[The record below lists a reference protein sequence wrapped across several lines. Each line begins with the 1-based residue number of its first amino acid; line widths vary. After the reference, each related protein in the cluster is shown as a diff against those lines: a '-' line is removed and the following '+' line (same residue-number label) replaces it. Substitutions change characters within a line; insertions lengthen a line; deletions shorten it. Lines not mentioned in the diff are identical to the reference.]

1 MDKKNN
7 KPLFEQNNGN
17 KLISIFKQRVTQFG
31 DHNAIECNDKATS
44 YRELD
49 ALSDIMAQHLIK
61 NGVKQGDK
69 VAVYLPRSLS
79 LCVSLLAIT
88 KCGACYL
95 PLDPDAPIVRQK
107 TMLSLA
113 KVELGLGN
121 IPSELGVNC
130 IDIHTNEV
138 SLFHTE
144 ETTSFAARDL
154 KQGFCLFFTSG
165 TTGIPKGVPIHQ
177 DAILNL
183 VITPGYVDIRANDR
197 VASWANPTFDAQL
210 FEIWG
215 AFLNGACLVIFNQ
228 TELIETDTFAQKL
241 HHSQLDYAFMT
252 ASLFNFM
259 VAKYPQEIISI
270 KHLLV
275 GGEALSP
282 QSCMAFYQAQAGKT
296 SKSQLY
302 NAYGP
307 TECTTFSLCH
317 KLDESRLEEYITN
330 ASVPIGKVIGKTKA
344 IIQNNTGDLADTNE
358 VGDLYLAGPSLT
370 KGYISANSEA
380 DKVFIELAYKAN
392 KELDSNVWYKTGDLA
407 KRNDKGEI
415 EYLGRADDQVKI
427 RGHRVE
433 TAEIDNHLVSYPNIK
448 QVVTLGVDS
457 GLGYKDLYTYIVTA
471 QGVNEETSSEESRY
485 KETRSLN
492 KDSVLAY
499 LKEQLPTYML
509 PHRLFVLAKLPL
521 NANGKLD
528 RKALALARS
537 ELSEL
542 ASSQTSVT
550 SFNKEKESLNE
561 LRSTLAQIAPIR
573 GNICVDL
580 LLEVLNQSEL
590 SLEKGF
596 IQSGGD
602 SLKAMHLSSTV
613 KRALSIKLSVREI
626 LETETIYDLIA
637 KVEQLPELSK
647 ELEGNT
653 ASPSTNIKHYV
664 ATKQQ
669 LRLFFLQQMEP
680 DSKAYYAP
688 YHFFLEKGLS
698 VSVLE
703 WAWSQLLAR
712 HTGLTSQFQ
721 LNNNQLMVSETC
733 LVMPLKVCEIKQA
746 EVDTELE
753 RFMKT
758 PFDLERGPLAKVCLF
773 KISDPDNH
781 QAKQI
786 LSFNFHHLIIDGW
799 SLNLILDE
807 LNQLYQSGLKQETN
821 TLNAL
826 NTNYGQYSQDSNKAG
841 NQSHLDDENFWLTQ
855 LKAYSNKN
863 LLFPTS
869 LRDSKNGAQL
879 HSSIDSARWESI
891 EHFVKTHNVTLFSL
905 FLGAYYLVLAK
916 IFDNKNIPIGSPI
929 ANRQSLEDES
939 IVGMFANTSIF
950 HLKESSRE
958 GQSDFVNYVQDLV
971 IDTLS
976 HQNLD
981 FQQISE
987 LSQSLG
993 NKPSL
998 FEALFVLENT
1008 DLNNFKLADQTIQA
1022 VTGFAGDAKFP
1033 ISLYLIKSHESAEL
1047 CLEYQISC
1055 INQTKAKA
1063 ILDRFI
1069 MELDCLTDY
1078 QPTDISLPKS
1088 RSSFDFEGSLN
1099 FEKTHSDLGFDL
1111 SLSFIDMFEQQVART
1126 PDSTALVWKE
1136 NGEDRGLTYK
1146 ALNLKANQLAHYL
1159 KRLGY
1164 QQGDILGLASAWSP
1178 TSCLAI
1184 LAIAK
1189 IGACYLPLDSRNPS
1203 KRLMSM
1209 LNIAGVKTVLGNIEN
1224 LQNLSEA
1231 LTLIPLDDANH
1242 GALVKEEAPSNPA
1255 RTNDAI
1261 NELAYIIYT
1270 SGSTGE
1276 PKGVMVT
1283 QANIT
1288 NLLLSMRHML
1298 DISDQDTFMNLT
1310 APSFDIHVTEIYLPL
1325 ICGAKLALLTWEE
1338 AHTPQLLSNRQKHYG
1353 VSLMQ
1358 ATPATWQLLVDIGW
1372 KPSKGLKMLTGG
1384 DHLSSPLKNALIV
1397 NEARLFNLYGPSETS
1412 VYCSAAEMT
1421 KEQDNIHIG
1430 KALENNRLYILDESK
1445 KMVAR
1450 GEVGELYISGANVGR
1465 GYLNN
1470 QALTH
1475 IKFTSDPFISSTSPF
1490 QTMYQSGD
1498 LARRGADGNIELVGR
1513 KDFQIKVNGFRI
1525 ETGEIETCLLGHE
1538 SVSQALV
1545 TSIEN
1550 ENAGSE
1556 LLAYVVRVPPVP
1568 IENNQ
1573 EAELITS
1580 RGSKTLR
1587 TELSRMLMDNL
1598 PRYMQPSY
1606 IIVMDEFPLTLNG
1619 KVDRH
1624 SLPIPNFK
1632 DGKKTSNAS
1641 QSKTNQTSS
1650 LDKNTEL
1657 DKCSELNKSN
1667 EPNRSKE
1674 ALVSQLHEILTPILG
1689 YQIDQ
1694 EQHFFEAGMNSILMM
1709 KFHHALTN
1717 AQIASFDL
1725 SLMTLLDTPN
1735 LNQLAEKLNKND
1747 IDQDPLSN
1755 DLGLVAENIIEKQT
1769 TVSAKANNGI
1779 QKIAVIGMAV
1789 NLPQANNLQ
1798 TFWQL
1803 IKNATCAI
1811 KTQDEKGGRS
1821 DTHWVNSVSS
1831 IQDVF
1836 DFDPHYFGISIND
1849 AKLMDPQHR
1858 HALMTSAQALA
1869 DAGITGDGSNKVGVV
1884 FSQGDSDYQT
1894 KILSKLENKHLDK
1907 FHISLLNEK
1916 DFIATRLAYHLN
1928 LKGPAISVQ
1937 TACSSSL
1944 VAIHQACQQLL
1955 NGDSQVCLAG
1965 GVNIDLNLLSG
1976 YPYREG
1982 MILSKTGLCR
1992 PFSDDADGT
2001 VPANGVAA
2009 VVLKPLEQ
2017 AIQDQNTIYAT
2028 IKSSAIN
2035 NDGSDKVS
2043 YFAPSLSGQIEVIKT
2058 ALKRAEIEPF
2068 EVGYIEAHGTGTL
2081 LGDPIE
2087 VSALSQALKSEKQ
2100 EQTETVD
2107 HQNKR
2112 YLGSLKSQMGHLGAA
2127 AGVAGFIRTALSL
2140 YHKKIPASLHVNTL
2154 NTKIDF
2160 IKAGFEISP
2169 HMLDQDMS
2177 KPYAGISSFGIG
2189 GTNAHLIMGQS
2200 PNSDSRNELKPPK
2213 IEFNKRSYASDL
2225 FNHDKTDD
2233 TSSLNASSLNTFLL
2247 NIEPLERAKSKALT
2261 SFKQLPETDWF
2272 LQENWLRGE
2281 SLEGNNASFNKHYV
2295 LIDNPNQQGKKLAE
2309 KLSVFTQVSYFSNL
2323 DDFVKTLEKLDLE
2336 TLKDVTLLNF
2346 NQLASYSSTASQGF
2360 SNDLDLAP
2368 FGFKQIFNDWNDLIN
2383 LIQSKLINHSK
2394 QTIKIINLVQGSAQ
2408 ILGDESLN
2416 PTSAL
2421 LLGLLQTCPIEF
2433 ENLKYTVLD
2442 MLPTSEQLVLNAL
2455 LKLENLSSGHYAIR
2469 GHFLWQ
2475 KHYQR
2480 SINPPNLLSESD
2492 KTTYLKALDKKG
2504 RKDKVYVL
2512 TGTGGI
2518 GEALIKH
2525 LSQDSNNKLICL
2537 SRSSMGNTL
2546 DTKLAVNRLKCDITD
2561 LMSMKWVKQQIQAS
2575 FGEVYALI
2583 HLAGESGSGM
2593 MRLLD
2598 TEKTIDKMSA
2608 KVLGAI
2614 NVEKTLLSLKP
2625 KKVMYFSSMSSVN
2638 AIAGQTDYCASNH
2651 FLDLLAKH
2659 QNQIFPDTEFI
2670 SVNWPTWQGTGMAS
2684 EVERNDFAI
2693 TAEQG
2698 VSLFSSTLEQGS
2710 SQYLISPL
2718 RDHDKTAFF
2727 KEINDNKLIPQ
2738 RAVENKEA
2746 QTLESLITN
2755 LFKDCLGQD
2764 DISKAVCFYDLGGDS
2779 LTVLDL
2785 FDALEASFPG
2795 KISLKELNQDVT
2807 IARLTKLI
2815 SNDEVSESEIQ
2826 KLDYSQ
2832 ILKAG
2837 NGAKNMLIHPIGGEL
2852 GGYRALIKALPDTD
2866 ETLGVK
2872 DPLFHDNSQTLTSV
2886 ETLAAAYLGSI
2897 KKNVPKRIIAWSFG
2911 ALIAWEIIRL
2921 LELEE
2926 SALLENLDL
2935 IFIDPPSLKQNLSH
2949 KEEATGQNVF
2959 IEELK
2964 QQYPHLKDSLNPISI
2979 KSGSDELGVSNV
2991 IEAILGKGSSQINA
3005 TLNQEVHSFFQNVI
3019 LSCNKNQKAM
3029 LSFEPVT
3036 KINLKTQ
3043 IFIANRN
3050 DILEIENVKST
3061 WASILSDVRFYEVNA
3076 DHYSIM
3082 EQGNVEVM
3090 VEQILAKH

>member
-7 KPLFEQNNGN
+7 KPLFDQNNSN

-49 ALSDIMAQHLIK
+49 AISDILAQHLIK
-61 NGVKQGDK
+61 NGVKQGDR
-69 VAVYLPRSLS
+69 VAVCLPRSLS

-121 IPSELGVNC
+121 IPSELGVKC
-130 IDIHTNEV
+130 IDIETNEV
-138 SLFHTE
+138 SLFNTE
-144 ETTSFAARDL
+144 ETTSFVARDL
-154 KQGFCLFFTSG
+154 TQDFCLFFTSG

-183 VITPGYVDIRANDR
+183 VITPGYVDISANDR

-215 AFLNGACLVIFNQ
+215 ALLNGACLVIFNQ
-228 TELIETDTFAQKL
+228 AELIETDAFAQKL
-241 HHSQLDYAFMT
+241 QHSELDYAFMT
-252 ASLFNFM
+252 ASLFNYM
-259 VAKYPQEIISI
+259 VTKYPQEIISI

-296 SKSQLY
+296 SKSRLY

-330 ASVPIGKVIGKTKA
+330 ASVPIGKVIGKTKV
-344 IIQNNTGDLADTNE
+344 IILNKTGDLAKTNE

-370 KGYISANSEA
+370 KGYISTDSEA
-380 DKVFIELAYKAN
+380 NKVFIKLAYKAN
-392 KELDSNVWYKTGDLA
+392 KEQDSHVWYKTGDLA
-407 KRNDKGEI
+407 KRNDKSEI

-448 QVVTLGVDS
+448 QAVTLGVDS

-471 QGVNEETSSEESRY
+471 QGANEEISSEETSSEESRY
-485 KETRSLN
+485 QETSLLN

-499 LKEQLPTYML
+499 LKEELPTYML

-528 RKALALARS
+528 REVLARL

-542 ASSQTSVT
+542 ASSQTPTTRV
-550 SFNKEKESLNE
+550 NKEKESLNE
-561 LRSTLAQIAPIR
+561 LRNTLAKIAPIR
-573 GNICVDL
+573 GNTCVDL
-580 LLEVLNQSEL
+580 LLKALNQSEL

-596 IQSGGD
+596 IQTGGD
-602 SLKAMHLSSTV
+602 SLKAMHLSSSI
-613 KRALSIKLSVREI
+613 KRAFSIQLSVRDI
-626 LETETIYDLIA
+626 LESETMLDLMV
-637 KVEQLPELSK
+637 KVEQLPELLK

-653 ASPSTNIKHYV
+653 ASPSTNIKQYV

-669 LRLFFLQQMEP
+669 LRLFFLQQIEP

-703 WAWSQLLAR
+703 WAWSQLLVR
-712 HTGLTSQFQ
+712 HTGLTSQFK

-753 RFMKT
+753 RFMKA
-758 PFDLERGPLAKVCLF
+758 PFDLEKGPLAKACLF
-773 KISDPDNH
+773 DISDPVNH

-807 LNQLYQSGLKQETN
+807 LSQLYQSGLKQETN

-826 NTNYGQYSQDSNKAG
+826 NKNYGQYSQDSHKAG
-841 NQSHLDDENFWLTQ
+841 NQSNQDDENFWLTQ
-855 LKAYSNKN
+855 FKAYSNKN

-869 LRDSKNGAQL
+869 LRDSKKGAQL
-879 HSSIDSARWESI
+879 HSSIDSTRWESI

-905 FLGAYYLVLAK
+905 LLGAYYLALAK
-916 IFDNKNIPIGSPI
+916 IFDNKKIPIGSPI
-929 ANRQSLEDES
+929 ANRQSLEDEA

-950 HLKESSRE
+950 HLKESSKE
-958 GQSDFVNYVQDLV
+958 GQSDFINYVQDLV

-987 LSQSLG
+987 LSMSLG
-993 NKPSL
+993 NKAPL

-1033 ISLYLIKSHESAEL
+1033 ISLYLIKSHDSAEL

-1063 ILDRFI
+1063 ILDHFI
-1069 MELDCLTDY
+1069 MELDGLTDY

-1088 RSSFDFEGSLN
+1088 RASFDLEGSLN
-1099 FEKTHSDLGFDL
+1099 FEKTHSDLEFDL
-1111 SLSFIDMFEQQVART
+1111 SLSFIDMFEQQVARA
-1126 PDSTALVWKE
+1126 PDSTALIWKE
-1136 NGEDRGLTYK
+1136 NAEDRGLTYK

-1178 TSCLAI
+1178 SSCLAI

-1189 IGACYLPLDSRNPS
+1189 IGACYLPLDHRNP
-1203 KRLMSM
+1203 KNRTVSM
-1209 LNIAGVKTVLGNIEN
+1209 LSNAGVKSVLGNLEN

-1242 GALVKEEAPSNPA
+1242 EALIKEEVTYNPA
-1255 RTNDAI
+1255 RANDAI

-1288 NLLLSMRHML
+1288 NLLISMRRML
-1298 DISDQDTFMNLT
+1298 DVSDQDTFMNLT

-1325 ICGAKLALLTWEE
+1325 ICGAKLAMLTWEE

-1384 DHLSSPLKNALIV
+1384 DHLSLPLKNALIV

-1450 GEVGELYISGANVGR
+1450 GEMGELYISGANVGR

-1525 ETGEIETCLLGHE
+1525 ETGEVETCLLGHE

-1556 LLAYVVRVPPVP
+1556 LLAYVVRVSPVS

-1587 TELSRMLMDNL
+1587 TELSKMLMDNL
-1598 PRYMQPSY
+1598 PSFMQPSY
-1606 IIVMDEFPLTLNG
+1606 IMVMDEFPLTLNG

-1624 SLPIPNFK
+1624 NLPTPNFK
-1632 DGKKTSNAS
+1632 DGKKTGITS
-1641 QSKTNQTSS
+1641 QSKINQTSS

-1657 DKCSELNKSN
+1657 DKCSELNKSK
-1667 EPNRSKE
+1667 ELNRSKE
-1674 ALVSQLHEILTPILG
+1674 ALVCQLHEILTPILG

-1755 DLGLVAENIIEKQT
+1755 DPSLVTEDIIEEQT

-1779 QKIAVIGMAV
+1779 QEIAVIGMAV

-1798 TFWQL
+1798 AFWQL
-1803 IKNATCAI
+1803 IKNGTCAI
-1811 KTQDEKGGRS
+1811 KVQDEKEDRS
-1821 DTHWVNSVSS
+1821 DRHWVNSVSS

-1869 DAGITGDGSNKVGVV
+1869 DAGITSDGLNKVGVV

-1907 FHISLLNEK
+1907 FHLSLLNEK

-2009 VVLKPLEQ
+2009 VVLKPLVQ
-2017 AIQDQNTIYAT
+2017 AIQDQDTIYAT
-2028 IKSSAIN
+2028 IKASAIN

-2087 VSALSQALKSEKQ
+2087 VSALSQALESVKHEHN
-2100 EQTETVD
+2100 ETVD
-2107 HQNKR
+2107 HQDKR
-2112 YLGSLKSQMGHLGAA
+2112 YLGTLKSQMGHLGAA

-2140 YHKKIPASLHVNTL
+2140 YHKKTPASLHVNTL

-2169 HMLDQDMS
+2169 QMLNQDMS

-2213 IEFNKRSYASDL
+2213 IEFNKRSYVSDL
-2225 FNHDKTDD
+2225 FNHYK
-2233 TSSLNASSLNTFLL
+2233 SVAASSLNDETS
-2247 NIEPLERAKSKALT
+2247 ERTKSKAVT
-2261 SFKQLPETDWF
+2261 RFKQLAENDWF

-2281 SLEGNNASFNKHYV
+2281 SLEGNNTSFNKHYV
-2295 LIDNPNQQGKKLAE
+2295 LIDNPNQQGRKLAE
-2309 KLSVFTQVSYFSNL
+2309 KLSLFTQVSYFSNL

-2336 TLKDVTLLNF
+2336 TLEDVTLLNF
-2346 NQLASYSSTASQGF
+2346 NQLASYSSTASQGLY
-2360 SNDLDLAP
+2360 NDLDLAP
-2368 FGFKQIFNDWNDLIN
+2368 FDFKQIFNDWNDLIN

-2421 LLGLLQTCPIEF
+2421 LFGLLQTCPIEF

-2442 MLPTSEQLVLNAL
+2442 IPPTSEKLILNAL
-2455 LKLENLSSGHYAIR
+2455 LKLESLSSGHYAIR
-2469 GHFLWQ
+2469 GHYLWQ

-2492 KTTYLKALDKKG
+2492 KTTYPKALDKKG
-2504 RKDKVYVL
+2504 KKEKVYVL
-2512 TGTGGI
+2512 TGIGGI

-2537 SRSSMGNTL
+2537 SRSSASNTL
-2546 DTKLAVNRLKCDITD
+2546 DIKLAVNRLKCDITD
-2561 LMSMKWVKQQIQAS
+2561 LMSMKWVKQQIQTN
-2575 FGEVYALI
+2575 FGEVYALL
-2583 HLAGESGSGM
+2583 HLAGNSGGGM

-2608 KVLGAI
+2608 KVVGAI
-2614 NVEKTLLSLKP
+2614 NIEKTLLSLKP
-2625 KKVMYFSSMSSVN
+2625 KKVMYFSSMSCVN

-2659 QNQIFPDTEFI
+2659 QNQVFPETEFI

-2698 VSLFSSTLEQGS
+2698 VSLFLSTLETGS
-2710 SQYLISPL
+2710 NQYLISPL
-2718 RDHDKTAFF
+2718 SDHDKTAFF
-2727 KEINDNKLIPQ
+2727 EEINNNKFMPQ
-2738 RAVENKEA
+2738 RAVEHQET

-2755 LFKDCLGQD
+2755 LFQDCLGQD
-2764 DISKAVCFYDLGGDS
+2764 DISKEVCFYNLGGDS

-2807 IARLTKLI
+2807 IDSLIKLI
-2815 SNDEVSESEIQ
+2815 SNDETPDSEIQ

-2866 ETLGVK
+2866 ETLGIK
-2872 DPLFHDNSQTLTSV
+2872 DPLFHNNSQKLTSV

-2897 KKNVPKRIIAWSFG
+2897 KTNVPKRIIAWSFG
-2911 ALIAWEIIRL
+2911 ALIAWEMIRL
-2921 LELEE
+2921 LEQEE
-2926 SALLENLDL
+2926 SEILDSLDL

-2949 KEEATGQNVF
+2949 KEEANGQNVF

-2964 QQYPHLKDSLNPISI
+2964 QQYPHLKDNLNPISI
-2979 KSGSDELGVSNV
+2979 NSSSDELDVSKV
-2991 IEAILGKGSSQINA
+2991 IEAILGKDSSQIN
-3005 TLNQEVHSFFQNVI
+3005 TSLNQEVHSFFQNAI

-3036 KINLKTQ
+3036 KISLKTQ
-3043 IFIANRN
+3043 IFIASRN
-3050 DILEIENVKST
+3050 DMYEIDNVKST
-3061 WASILSDVRFYEVNA
+3061 WGSILNNVSFYEVNA

-3082 EQGNVEVM
+3082 EQDNVEVI
-3090 VEQILAKH
+3090 VEQVLAKH